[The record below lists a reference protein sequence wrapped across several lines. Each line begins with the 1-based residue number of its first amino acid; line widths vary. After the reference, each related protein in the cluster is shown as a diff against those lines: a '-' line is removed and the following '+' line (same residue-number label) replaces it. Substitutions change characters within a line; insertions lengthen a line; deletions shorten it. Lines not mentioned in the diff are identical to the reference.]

1 MMAARASVPG
11 TPTAADPS
19 RLPTPTPGP
28 VDAPRTL
35 SPAGNRAV
43 ARSLADA
50 AASRTL
56 TVASGP
62 APRMLA
68 RCPGCGGRCGGSCG
82 GAKTELDE
90 DLLANG
96 QRALRRAVLA
106 RRALSPRF

>member
-19 RLPTPTPGP
+19 RPPTPTPGP

-68 RCPGCGGRCGGSCG
+68 RCPGCGGRCGG
-82 GAKTELDE
+82 AKTELDE